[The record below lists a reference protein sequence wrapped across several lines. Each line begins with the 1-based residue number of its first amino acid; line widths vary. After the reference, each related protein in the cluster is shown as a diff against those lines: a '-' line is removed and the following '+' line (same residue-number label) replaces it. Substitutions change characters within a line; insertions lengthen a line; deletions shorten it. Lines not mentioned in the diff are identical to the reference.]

1 MTKAWIVR
9 SGRMGER
16 ESWAIE
22 NGVAGG
28 GFLEVGS
35 LENCDSREDVRLRI
49 ASSLPNSKPRKIT
62 NFASQLWAL
71 KSRLQM
77 NDIIVMP
84 LKSSKAIAI
93 GKCSGP
99 YLYRDD
105 ADPSRRHAIGVK
117 WHRIDVPRSV
127 IKQDLLYSLGAFMT
141 ICEVERNDAAWRLEQ
156 VLIAGIDPGSRSPHN
171 LVVANQHVVEAD
183 SDSEDLEGREEID
196 IDAITQDAIR
206 SHLIENFKGHQLS
219 ELTAAILR
227 AQGLTCSVSPP
238 GPDKGIDI
246 TVGSGPLGIDSP
258 RIIVQCKSE
267 TGQVGSE
274 VIQKL
279 QGAIATTGA
288 DQGLLVAYGGVNKQ
302 ARELLGNQQFKIKVW
317 DADGLIEALLAY
329 YANLDG
335 EIQAEI
341 PLKQV
346 WTLVVSDD

>member
-49 ASSLPNSKPRKIT
+49 ASSLPNSKPRKVT

-71 KSRLQM
+71 KSRIQM

-117 WHRIDVPRSV
+117 WQRIDVPRSV

-183 SDSEDLEGREEID
+183 SDSEDLEVREEID

-227 AQGLTCSVSPP
+227 AQGLTCSGSPP

-302 ARELLGNQQFKIKVW
+302 ARELMGNQQFKIKVW

>member
-49 ASSLPNSKPRKIT
+49 ANSLPNSKPRKIT

-71 KSRLQM
+71 KSRIQM

-117 WHRIDVPRSV
+117 WQRIDVPRSV

-183 SDSEDLEGREEID
+183 SDSEDLEVREEID

-317 DADGLIEALLAY
+317 DADGLIEALLTS
-329 YANLDG
+329 YAKLDG

>member
-1 MTKAWIVR
+1 MSKAWIVR

-22 NGVAGG
+22 NAVAGG
-28 GFLEVGS
+28 GFSEVGS
-35 LENCDSREDVRLRI
+35 LEKCDSREDVRLRI
-49 ASSLPNSKPRKIT
+49 ASSLPNSKPRKVT

-71 KSRLQM
+71 KSRIQIDDL
-77 NDIIVMP
+77 IVMP

-93 GKCSGP
+93 GKCAGP
-99 YLYRDD
+99 YNYRDD
-105 ADPSRRHAIGVK
+105 ADPSRRHSINVK
-117 WHRIDVPRSV
+117 WLRLDVPRSV

-156 VLIAGIDPGSRSPHN
+156 VLINGIDPGSRSPHN
-171 LVVANQHVVEAD
+171 IVIANQHVVEAD
-183 SDSEDLEGREEID
+183 TDSEDLEVGEEID

-227 AQGLTCSVSPP
+227 AQGLTCTVSPP

-317 DADGLIEALLAY
+317 DADGLIEALLAS
-329 YANLDG
+329 YAKLDG

>member
-1 MTKAWIVR
+1 MPKAWIVR

-28 GFLEVGS
+28 GFLEIGS
-35 LENCDSREDVRLRI
+35 LEKCNSREDVRLQI
-49 ASSLPNSKPRKIT
+49 ASSLPNSKPRKVT

-71 KSRLQM
+71 KSRIQI
-77 NDIIVMP
+77 NDLVVMP

-93 GKCSGP
+93 GKCTGT
-99 YLYRDD
+99 YQYRDD
-105 ADPSRRHAIGVK
+105 TDPSRRHAIGVK
-117 WHRIDVPRSV
+117 WQRIDVPRSV

-156 VLIAGIDPGSRSPHN
+156 VLATGIDSGSRSPHN

-183 SDSEDLEGREEID
+183 TNSEDLIVGEEID
-196 IDAITQDAIR
+196 IDAIAQDAIR

-227 AQGLTCSVSPP
+227 AQGLTCTVSPP
-238 GPDKGIDI
+238 GPDKGIDV

-274 VIQKL
+274 VVQKL

-302 ARELLGNQQFKIKVW
+302 TRELLGNQQFKIKVW
-317 DADGLIEALLAY
+317 DADGLIEALLAS
-329 YANLDG
+329 YAKLDG
-335 EIQAEI
+335 EIAAEI